1 MVLLIAQLLRCIRGS
16 VRQSIGTGRCQE
28 GICYAAVADL
38 KSGAKF
44 ITAMRERPLSPIR
57 EEDGRKAKAALHS
70 PCDVTR
76 VAAAAATAAAR
87 VDSATEMRFRAK
99 EFLCGRHCRWRES
112 DGGGKTFQQ
121 IIRIRTDMF
130 PSCIN

>member
-1 MVLLIAQLLRCIRGS
+1 MHFMVLLIVIAQLLRCIRGP

-57 EEDGRKAKAALHS
+57 EEEDGREEGEGHS
-70 PCDVTR
+70 PL
-76 VAAAAATAAAR
+76 
-87 VDSATEMRFRAK
+87 SM
-99 EFLCGRHCRWRES
+99 
-112 DGGGKTFQQ
+112 
-121 IIRIRTDMF
+121 
-130 PSCIN
+130 